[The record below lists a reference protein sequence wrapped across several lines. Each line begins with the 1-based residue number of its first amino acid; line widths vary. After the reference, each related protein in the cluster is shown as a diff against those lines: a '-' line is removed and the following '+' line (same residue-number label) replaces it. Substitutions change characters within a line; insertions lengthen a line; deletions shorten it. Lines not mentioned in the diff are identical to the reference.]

1 LKILAALALILTALD
16 NWTTYVCL
24 RAPVSGWIVQE
35 ANPIGARLFE
45 SVGLVPGLSIDLA
58 VTLVAVGFLL
68 RSRKLS
74 QTASACCLSLI
85 AISTAVGVGNNLRA
99 ISDLGLW

>member
-1 LKILAALALILTALD
+1 LKILAALALILTVMD

-24 RAPVSGWIVQE
+24 RAPVSGWVVQE

-58 VTLVAVGFLL
+58 VTLVAVVFLL
-68 RSRKLS
+68 RSRRLS

-85 AISTAVGVGNNLRA
+85 AISTAVGVGNNLKA